1 MTMRYV
7 YILASLLAA
16 AAVAIFVYKWQTLG
30 FPLSPD
36 QERPAWTIETSVRFD
51 AGPGSISANLQI
63 PALTPGFGTIDQY
76 SVSRNY
82 GFSVNYGG
90 GGREAQWTVRRASGP
105 QTLYYR
111 IVVYED
117 ENADLSDTTP
127 PFPLPPVIDEPLKTA
142 VDVIVDDVREQSA
155 DAASFTSTLLR
166 FANDPSPE
174 PSIELLLAD
183 AVTAAEFVET
193 MTTVLAV
200 ARIPARMVR
209 GIQLQDQTRRA
220 ELLPWLEVHDG
231 DRWRYFN
238 PLTGDEGL
246 PSRFLIWCRGNDA
259 LARVDGGSN
268 VEVDFAVQQSLLDS
282 MAIAE
287 RRAAARQSV
296 LVEFSLF
303 SLPIQTQAVYS
314 VLLMIPIGALVMVLM
329 RNVVG
334 IDAFGTFM
342 PVLIALSFR
351 ETRLLWGAIL
361 FTLLVT
367 LGLSIRFLLE
377 RLRLL
382 LEPRL
387 TAVLIVVVILML
399 VISVVSHKLGLET
412 GLSVALFPMVI
423 IAMTIERMSVVWE
436 ERGAADAIR
445 GGTGSLLVAVVA
457 YLAMGM
463 DWLEHI
469 VFTFPEL
476 LLLVL
481 AAVLLIGRYTGYRVT
496 ELGRFKVLSGN
507 GGDYSRSANR
517 P

>member
-7 YILASLLAA
+7 YVLAFSLAA
-16 AAVAIFVYKWQTLG
+16 TSAALFVYKWQGLG
-30 FPLSPD
+30 FPLAPD
-36 QERPAWTIETSVRFD
+36 EQRPAWTIETSMRFD
-51 AGPGSISANLQI
+51 AGPGSIRATLQI
-63 PALTPGFGTIDQY
+63 PSLTPGFGTIDDY

-82 GFSVNYGG
+82 GFSANYGG

-117 ENADLSDTTP
+117 PDADVSDTTP

-142 VDVIVDDVREQSA
+142 VDVIVDEVREQSA
-155 DAASFTSTLLR
+155 DAASFVSALLR
-166 FANDPSPE
+166 KANDPSPD
-174 PSIELLLAD
+174 SSMELLLAD
-183 AVTAAEFVET
+183 ADTSADFVET

-200 ARIPARMVR
+200 ARIPARMIR
-209 GIQLQDQTRRA
+209 GIELQDQTRRA
-220 ELLPWLEVHDG
+220 ELVPWLEIHDG

-238 PLTGDEGL
+238 PRSGNENL
-246 PSRFLIWCRGNDA
+246 PDRFLVWCRGNDS
-259 LARVDGGSN
+259 LARVDGGNN
-268 VEVDFAVQQSLLDS
+268 VVVNFAVQKSLLDS
-282 MAIAE
+282 MTIAE
-287 RRAAARQSV
+287 QRAAARQSV

-314 VLLMIPIGALVMVLM
+314 VLLMIPIGALVMVFM
-329 RNVVG
+329 RNIVG

-351 ETRLLWGAIL
+351 ETRLLWGAVL

-382 LEPRL
+382 VVPRL

-399 VISVVSHKLGLET
+399 VISVVAHKLGLET

-436 ERGAADAIR
+436 ERGPADAIR
-445 GGTGSLLVAVVA
+445 GGTGSLVVAIIA

-463 DWLEHI
+463 DWLEHLI
-469 VFTFPEL
+469 FTFPEL

-481 AAVLLIGRYTGYRVT
+481 AIVLLTGRYTGYRLT
-496 ELGRFKVLSGN
+496 ELGRFKALAG
-507 GGDYSRSANR
+507 R
-517 P
+517 